1 MKGRGAMKWK
11 TPIRLSDL
19 FVFRWNR
26 PGLPGRKGKLCRV
39 LKRGRMNSCSIA
51 FLSDGYRAVLSRNVI
66 RRATICDL
74 HIGKASD

>member
-1 MKGRGAMKWK
+1 MKGRG
-11 TPIRLSDL
+11 PITLGDL

-51 FLSDGYRAVLSRNVI
+51 FLSDGYRAVVSRNAV

-74 HIGKASD
+74 HGSKVSD